1 MAALTSPGTSVTI
14 IDQSQYTSTQ
24 AGTVPFVLVATEQDK
39 LTPSNTLAN
48 GTTLANTEKII
59 TVTSQRDLVNL
70 FGNPTFELDAS
81 GNPVHDSQLNEYG
94 LLAAYSA
101 LGVTNTIYVQRA
113 NVNLSELAGTST
125 RPTGTPADGTYWL
138 DTSTNGTN
146 FGVYEWSLE
155 SGFALQ
161 TPTVITDT
169 DNLTNGVPSDSFGAI
184 GNYAVV
190 ATSSS
195 NPIYFKGYDNSWAL
209 VGSDEWKAYVPTVI
223 GATANPTVTS
233 GSRIAINGNLVQ
245 VGSTSIASVVTAI
258 NGASIP
264 GVSARVN
271 GTGQLEVFATS
282 ETILYSNAAGN
293 LTGTIDTVTASPD
306 TLQITV
312 GTAYGF
318 LDFASNVGILNS
330 DVASVSNGGNT
341 YTYSGPTV
349 QFSGYTAPPAW
360 RESDVTPRPTGSIWL
375 KTTGTG
381 NGASWGIKQYDA
393 NLDTFSLL
401 SAPLYANDWTA
412 IRALDPIGGG
422 AGLDA
427 GTLYVKYDT
436 LSDNTTT
443 FTPYIKNVAG
453 IVTITGTVAGGTATY
468 TVGNSFRL
476 DVSVPGSSTLASA
489 TITLSGT
496 TASSLV
502 ADILSAGLPNIT
514 AGFNASG
521 AIYLRHLAG
530 GTILITQLVGTPLNT
545 AGLFNDTNVQEL
557 VSNVTFLASPWAR
570 LTYEYG
576 ETAPFSNP
584 NENTLWYYS
593 DATEADI
600 MINDGSGW
608 KGYRNVSNDARGYA
622 LNATDENGVIFSA
635 SRPTTQSN
643 GTSQLV
649 PGDLWIDTSDLANY
663 PVLSRYNGLT
673 WDLIDNTDDVDVNGI
688 VFADARWSATGNVDV
703 ITGSIPSTADMLT
716 SDYLDADA
724 PDYQLYARG
733 TLLFN
738 TRRGGYNVK
747 RFKPGYFTDDQLALT
762 NSTEADTWVTY
773 SGEDPTTGVPY
784 FGYKAQR
791 SVVVRAM
798 KSAIASST
806 ALREEQTQFN
816 LICAPG
822 YPELISD
829 MITLNNDR
837 LNTAFIIGDSPLD
850 LSSDSTTIENWATNA
865 GLAADN
871 GEEGLVSRSEY
882 LGVYYPSGLATNLD
896 GSSVVV
902 PPSHMMLRAMIRS
915 DAVSYPWFAPA
926 GVRRGLIDNVSSI
939 GYVDRNDDNNYV
951 SIGVTAGLRDVLY
964 RNNVN
969 PITVLPGV
977 GLVAYGQKTRSAQ
990 VSAMDRINVAR
1001 LVVYL
1006 RNTLARVAAPFIF
1019 EPNDTI
1025 TRNQVKAAFDAVF
1038 NDLVAKRGVYDY
1050 LVVCDTTNN
1059 TPARIDANELWVDI
1073 AIQPVKAIEFIYIPV
1088 RLQNTGATLTIN

>member
-1 MAALTSPGTSVTI
+1 MAALTSPGSSVTI

-24 AGTVPFVLVATEQDK
+24 AGTVPFVLIATEQDK
-39 LTPSNTLAN
+39 LTPSDTLAS
-48 GTTLANTEKII
+48 GTTLANAEKIL
-59 TVTSQRDLVNL
+59 TVTSQRDLINL
-70 FGNPTFELDAS
+70 FGSPNFELDAS

-101 LGVTNTIYVQRA
+101 LGVTNTLYVQRA
-113 NVNLSELAGTST
+113 NVNLGELTGTST

-155 SGFALQ
+155 TGFALQ

-169 DNLTNGVPSDSFGAI
+169 SNLTSGVPSDSFGAI
-184 GNYAVV
+184 GDYAVV
-190 ATSSS
+190 ATSSA
-195 NPIYFKGYDNSWAL
+195 NPVYYKGYDNSWAL
-209 VGSDEWKAYVPTVI
+209 VGSDEWKAYVPTVT
-223 GATANPTVTS
+223 GGVADPAVAS
-233 GSRIAINGNLVQ
+233 SAKIAINGNTVTAGGTTL
-245 VGSTSIASVVTAI
+245 ADVVTAI
-258 NGASIP
+258 NGASIR
-264 GVSARVN
+264 GVSARAN
-271 GTGQLEVFATS
+271 STDQLEIFVTS
-282 ETILYSNAAGN
+282 ETILFSNAAGN
-293 LTGTIDTVTASPD
+293 AAGTIDTATSSPD
-306 TLQITV
+306 TLEITI
-312 GTAYGF
+312 GTVYGS
-318 LDFASNVGILNS
+318 LDFASNVGILDANVATVS
-330 DVASVSNGGNT
+330 DGGNV
-341 YTYSGPTV
+341 YTYSGPAV

-381 NGASWGIKQYDA
+381 NGASFGLKQYDA
-393 NLDTFSLL
+393 TLDSFTLL
-401 SAPLYANDWTA
+401 SAPLYISDSAA
-412 IRALDPIGGG
+412 IRGLDPLGGG
-422 AGLDA
+422 AGISA
-427 GTLYVKYDT
+427 GAIYIKYDT
-436 LSDNTTT
+436 LGDNTVT
-443 FTPYIKNVAG
+443 FTPYIKDVAG
-453 IVTITGTVAGGTATY
+453 ILTITGTVAGGSASYTA
-468 TVGNSFRL
+468 GNSFRL
-476 DVSVPGSSTLASA
+476 DVSVPGSSTLATA

-496 TASSLV
+496 SASALV

-514 AGFNASG
+514 AGFTSSG

-530 GTILITQLVGTPLNT
+530 GTILITQLTGTPLDT
-545 AGLFNDTNVQEL
+545 AGLFIDSNVQEIET
-557 VSNVTFLASPWAR
+557 NVTYLASPWSQ

-576 ETAPFSNP
+576 DTAPFSNP
-584 NENTLWYYS
+584 SENTLWYYS

-649 PGDLWIDTSDLANY
+649 PGDLWIDTSDLENY

-703 ITGSIPSTADMLT
+703 ITGTIPSTADMLT

-738 TRRGGYNVK
+738 TRRSGYNVK
-747 RFKPGYFTDDQLALT
+747 RFKPSYFTDDQLAFV
-762 NSTEADTWVTY
+762 NATEADTWVTY
-773 SGEDPTTGVPY
+773 SGENPTTGVPY

-791 SVVVRAM
+791 SVVVRSL

-816 LICAPG
+816 LIACPG

-871 GEEGLVSRSEY
+871 GDEGLVSRSEY

-902 PPSHMMLRAMIRS
+902 PPSHMMLRTMIRS

-964 RNNVN
+964 RNNIN
-969 PITVLPGV
+969 PLTVLPGV

-990 VSAMDRINVAR
+990 TSAMDRINVAR

-1073 AIQPVKAIEFIYIPV
+1073 AVQPVKAIEFIYIPV
-1088 RLQNTGATLTIN
+1088 RLQNTGASLTIN

>member
-1 MAALTSPGTSVTI
+1 MAALTSPGSSVTI

-24 AGTVPFVLVATEQDK
+24 AGTVPFVLIATEQDK
-39 LTPSNTLAN
+39 LTPSDTLAS
-48 GTTLANTEKII
+48 GTTLANAEKIL
-59 TVTSQRDLVNL
+59 TVTSQRDLINL
-70 FGNPTFELDAS
+70 FGSPNFELDAS

-101 LGVTNTIYVQRA
+101 LGVTNTLYVQRA
-113 NVNLSELAGTST
+113 NVNLSELTGTST
-125 RPTGTPADGTYWL
+125 RPTGTPTDGTYWL

-155 SGFALQ
+155 TGFALQ

-169 DNLTNGVPSDSFGAI
+169 SNLTSGVPSNSFGAI
-184 GNYAVV
+184 GDYAVV
-190 ATSSS
+190 ATSSA
-195 NPIYFKGYDNSWAL
+195 NPVYYKGYDNSWAL
-209 VGSDEWKAYVPTVI
+209 VGSDEWKAYVPTITGGV
-223 GATANPTVTS
+223 ADPEVDSSAK
-233 GSRIAINGNLVQ
+233 IAINGNTVTAGGTTL
-245 VGSTSIASVVTAI
+245 ADVVTAI
-258 NGASIP
+258 NGASIR
-264 GVSARVN
+264 GVSARAN
-271 GTGQLEVFATS
+271 STDQLEIFVTS
-282 ETILYSNAAGN
+282 ETILFSNAAGN
-293 LTGTIDTVTASPD
+293 AAGIIDTATSSPD
-306 TLQITV
+306 TLEITV
-312 GTAYGF
+312 GTVHGS
-318 LDFASNVGILNS
+318 LDFASNVGILDANVATVS
-330 DVASVSNGGNT
+330 DGGNV
-341 YTYSGPTV
+341 YTYSGPAV

-381 NGASWGIKQYDA
+381 NGASFGLRQYDA
-393 NLDTFSLL
+393 TLDSFTLL
-401 SAPLYANDWTA
+401 SAPLYISDSAA
-412 IRALDPIGGG
+412 IRGLDPLGGG
-422 AGLDA
+422 AGISA
-427 GTLYVKYDT
+427 GAIYVKYDT
-436 LSDNTTT
+436 LGDNTVT
-443 FTPYIKNVAG
+443 FTPYIKDVAG
-453 IVTITGTVAGGTATY
+453 ILTITGTVAGGSASYTA
-468 TVGNSFRL
+468 GNSFRL
-476 DVSVPGSSTLASA
+476 DVSVPGSSTLATA

-496 TASSLV
+496 SASALV

-514 AGFNASG
+514 AGFTSSG

-530 GTILITQLVGTPLNT
+530 GTILITQLTGTPLDT
-545 AGLFNDTNVQEL
+545 AGLFTDSNVQEIET
-557 VSNVTFLASPWAR
+557 NVTYLASPWSQ

-576 ETAPFSNP
+576 DTAPFSNP
-584 NENTLWYYS
+584 SENTLWYYS

-649 PGDLWIDTSDLANY
+649 PGDLWIDTSDLENY

-703 ITGSIPSTADMLT
+703 ITGTIPSTADMLT

-738 TRRGGYNVK
+738 TRRSGYNVK
-747 RFKPGYFTDDQLALT
+747 RFKPSYFTDDQLAFV
-762 NSTEADTWVTY
+762 NATEADTWVTY
-773 SGEDPTTGVPY
+773 SGENPTTGVPY

-791 SVVVRAM
+791 SVVVRSL

-816 LICAPG
+816 LIACPG

-871 GEEGLVSRSEY
+871 GDEGLVSRSEY

-902 PPSHMMLRAMIRS
+902 PPSHMMLRTMIRS

-951 SIGVTAGLRDVLY
+951 SIGVTSGLRDVLY
-964 RNNVN
+964 RNNIN
-969 PITVLPGV
+969 PLTVLPGV

-990 VSAMDRINVAR
+990 TSAMDRINVAR

-1088 RLQNTGATLTIN
+1088 RLQNTGASLTIN